1 MRTEGARSLAR
12 DLRSRVARRR
22 RTSITAP
29 VKPPSA
35 PGAVRRALALAGLLL
50 LAACGADVTAP
61 PRIEPPPHYPIV
73 FVHGFLSDSTIWTP
87 MIAWFRADGWTE
99 RELVNWSYDY
109 TLSNADVAQRLALK
123 VDSVLAATGAKHVHL
138 VTHSMG
144 SLSARHY
151 ARTLLPG
158 GDTATKV
165 DAIVSL
171 AGTNHGTA
179 LAGLCASASC
189 LEMRP
194 GSAFLTALNAGD
206 ETWGTPRYATWWSAC
221 DEAVIPQSSTIL
233 SGAVNTQTPCLG
245 HSDIYRSQAVY
256 EQVREWVRPVRYG
269 R

>member
-1 MRTEGARSLAR
+1 VKI
-12 DLRSRVARRR
+12 LRSV
-22 RTSITAP
+22 
-29 VKPPSA
+29 
-35 PGAVRRALALAGLLL
+35 ALAALAL
-50 LAACGADVTAP
+50 LAACGSDDVTAP
-61 PRIEPPPHYPIV
+61 RVDPPARYPII

-87 MIAWFRADGWTE
+87 MITRFRADGWTD
-99 RELVNWSYDY
+99 RELANWSYDY
-109 TLSNADVAQRLALK
+109 TQSNTVIAQRLALK

-151 ARTLLPG
+151 VRALLP
-158 GDTATKV
+158 DTSTKV

-179 LAGLCASASC
+179 IAALCASTSC

-206 ETWGTPRYATWWSAC
+206 ETWGTPRYATWWSNC
-221 DEAVIPQSSTIL
+221 DEAVIPQTSATL
-233 SGAVNTQTPCLG
+233 QGATNTQTPCLG
-245 HSDIYRSQAVY
+245 HSDIYRDAGVY
-256 EQVREWVRPVRYG
+256 AQVREWVRPTRYG